1 MKLPGVPQAKQGR
14 EGAHQWAWTE
24 AEVWNERMLA
34 NLERGI
40 TGGKWYSLMDKVWKM
55 VNLKRAVQKVAR
67 GKSRKKAD
75 GRKCRRYAEESAQRL
90 AGLQAQLQS
99 GSYQPKPVQRVWI
112 PKLGSKELRPIGI
125 PEVENR
131 VVEMAVRNVIEP
143 IFEHS
148 FAQHSYGFRPGR
160 VYGCELICE
169 RGSGALARSGGA
181 VASWSTKQRGLIRSK
196 ECGFCAPSK
205 CVRIN
210 SEDFGLSVPALV
222 RGGCTAMDTTC
233 ATAIRKALARN
244 GSSATFAIRA
254 G

>member
-1 MKLPGVPQAKQGR
+1 MRPM
-14 EGAHQWAWTE
+14 
-24 AEVWNERMLA
+24 NEREKFQRQYSREDQWRDLMA
-34 NLERGI
+34 NRGF
-40 TGGKWYSLMDKVWKM
+40 KM
-55 VNLKRAVQKVAR
+55 AWDANNLRACGDMAPSILYGEAR
-67 GKSRKKAD
+67 NA
-75 GRKCRRYAEESAQRL
+75 
-90 AGLQAQLQS
+90 
-99 GSYQPKPVQRVWI
+99 
-112 PKLGSKELRPIGI
+112 KELRELKERKRI
-125 PEVENR
+125 
-131 VVEMAVRNVIEP
+131 
-143 IFEHS
+143 
-148 FAQHSYGFRPGR
+148 